1 MSAFSGPAAWM
12 TPMRHLP
19 SAVLLALLAAG
30 LAGCGGEEATPED
43 STQPVP
49 LSGRVETADGTASFE
64 LPGEGWVKA
73 AWELDGPVTFAAVL
87 ATDETQQLFV
97 SRAGSVEEAEDGAVT
112 AAAALAQQ
120 GATCTRDREDRTFG
134 ATYRIVDCVF
144 EDSATEQPYRKIG
157 IALGD
162 EARGAWLLVA
172 GTGAER
178 ADLAPF
184 VTPLLASWRWEK

>member
-1 MSAFSGPAAWM
+1 
-12 TPMRHLP
+12 MRHLSP
-19 SAVLLALLAAG
+19 AALVVLLAAG
-30 LAGCGGEEATPED
+30 VAACGGEAASPQD

-64 LPGEGWVKA
+64 LPGDGWVKA
-73 AWELDGPVTFAAVL
+73 VWELDGPVTFAAVL

-97 SRAGSVEEAEDGAVT
+97 SKAGSVDEAEDGAVT

-120 GATCTRDREDRTFG
+120 GATCTRDRDDETFG

-162 EARGAWLLVA
+162 KTQGAWLLVA

-178 ADLAPF
+178 ADLASF
-184 VTPLLASWRWEK
+184 VTPLLESWRWEK